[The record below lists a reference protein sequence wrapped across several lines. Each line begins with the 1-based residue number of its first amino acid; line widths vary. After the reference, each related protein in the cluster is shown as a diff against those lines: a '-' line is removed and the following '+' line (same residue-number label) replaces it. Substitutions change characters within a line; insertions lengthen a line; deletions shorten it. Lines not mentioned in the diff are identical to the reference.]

1 MKAAAMVK
9 TNFFIQVLCGLF
21 DPKDRAHLIQT
32 QITTRPL
39 LLKKGFVYF
48 YNMYKILIFAVLLM
62 SCKSKT
68 YENPHILIQ
77 TQLGNIEVELFPKKA
92 PKTVAAFLSYIDSGF
107 YDNTSFYRVLKTQ
120 ELPSISNTGIIQGG
134 LWQNNPNKKITI
146 PGIEHEPT
154 KQTGLT
160 HQSGTIS
167 LARTTPGTANTE
179 FFICIGDQSP
189 LDFGRR
195 GTEDGQGMAAFGE
208 VFEGM
213 DIVRKIQGQ
222 KSHGDKFDEQ
232 IKIVRITRL

>member
-1 MKAAAMVK
+1 
-9 TNFFIQVLCGLF
+9 
-21 DPKDRAHLIQT
+21 
-32 QITTRPL
+32 
-39 LLKKGFVYF
+39 
-48 YNMYKILIFAVLLM
+48 MYRLLIFALLFT
-62 SCKSKT
+62 SCSQKT
-68 YENPHILIQ
+68 YKNPHILIQ
-77 TQLGNIEVELFPKKA
+77 TGFGDIEVELFPDKA
-92 PKTVAAFLSYIDSGF
+92 PKTVAAFLSYVDSGF
-107 YDNTSFYRVLKTQ
+107 YNNTSFYRVLKSE
-120 ELPSISNTGIIQGG
+120 ELPTISNTGIIQGG
-134 LWQNNPNKKITI
+134 MWQNNPKKKSTI
-146 PGIEHEPT
+146 PGIEHEST

-222 KSHGDKFDEQ
+222 KSHGDKFDER
-232 IKIVRITRL
+232 IKIVKITRL